1 LTLHDLIQ
9 VAYGAPLA
17 LLATQVVGGP
27 PWVASER
34 FEITAK
40 AEGLVN
46 APAGGRDLL
55 LAMMRTL
62 LADRFQLRL
71 HRESRQLPIFNL
83 VLDRSDGKLGPR
95 LRPEDAQCVSLST
108 PAAPTVD
115 RSRWCGFTRV
125 AAGAISARGMAIDDF
140 ASGISTR
147 PDIQRVI
154 RNRTGL
160 SGKFDLDLEY
170 APSSLAQT
178 DALVPSTRPE
188 SGVDLFTAFRE
199 QLGLKLES
207 ASGPVD
213 VMVIDR
219 SEKPTLD

>member
-1 LTLHDLIQ
+1 
-9 VAYGAPLA
+9 
-17 LLATQVVGGP
+17 
-27 PWVASER
+27 
-34 FEITAK
+34 
-40 AEGLVN
+40 
-46 APAGGRDLL
+46 
-55 LAMMRTL
+55 
-62 LADRFQLRL
+62 
-71 HRESRQLPIFNL
+71 
-83 VLDRSDGKLGPR
+83 
-95 LRPEDAQCVSLST
+95 
-108 PAAPTVD
+108 
-115 RSRWCGFTRV
+115 
-125 AAGAISARGMAIDDF
+125 MAIDDF